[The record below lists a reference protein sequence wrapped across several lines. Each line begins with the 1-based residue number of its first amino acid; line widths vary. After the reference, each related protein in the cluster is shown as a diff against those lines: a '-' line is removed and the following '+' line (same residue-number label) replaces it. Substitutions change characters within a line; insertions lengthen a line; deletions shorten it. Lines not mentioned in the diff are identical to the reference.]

1 MTPVEKYW
9 AAGLAVG
16 GGAIVLLALF
26 GHSASLA
33 QNNVAPVTVPDP
45 VQVPDNTLDIPPFP
59 PIDLGN
65 ITFNTTPPAP
75 APGCACG
82 CESGGGQFLGQFQ
95 DLVNQYDAGI
105 QSLLGNFQD
114 ALLASVPKY
123 NGGTFNIDM
132 PASTLAGLGV

>member
-1 MTPVEKYW
+1 MTSLQKYW
-9 AAGLAVG
+9 GTGLALG
-16 GGAIVLLALF
+16 GGVIVLLLVL
-26 GHSASLA
+26 GHSAAVA
-33 QNNVAPVTVPDP
+33 QSNVAPPNVPDP
-45 VQVPDNTLDIPPFP
+45 SKVPDNTVNFPDYP

-82 CESGGGQFLGQFQ
+82 CQNASGQFVAQFQ

-105 QSLLGNFQD
+105 HDLLSNFSD

-123 NGGTFNIDM
+123 NGGTFNIDQ
-132 PASTLAGLGV
+132 PASTLANLGV